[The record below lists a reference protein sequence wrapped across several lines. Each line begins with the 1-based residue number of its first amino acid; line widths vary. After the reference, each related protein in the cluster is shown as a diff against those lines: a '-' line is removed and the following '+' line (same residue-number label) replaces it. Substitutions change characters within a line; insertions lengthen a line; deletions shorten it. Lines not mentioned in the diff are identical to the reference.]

1 MMGYPK
7 VSIIIPVYNTE
18 QYLEK
23 CLKSVIN
30 QTLKDIEIICI
41 NDGSP
46 DNSKQV
52 LKRFAEK
59 DERIIVVNQKNSGL
73 SNARNNAL
81 DFVNG
86 DYLMYVDSDDWIQ
99 LDTCAV
105 AYQVAMDEQAD
116 VVLWSYIR
124 EFANFSLPKNIF
136 KKNKVVFN
144 REESAYELHRRMF
157 GLLGREMKEPE
168 NADAVV
174 TAWGKLYKTNIIKD
188 NQIKFISTK
197 IIGTE
202 DALFNIYYFG
212 YVNKS
217 VCLNNNFYHYRK
229 DNEFSLTSLYKER
242 LFMQCQMKY
251 DLMEMYITDYS
262 LGAEY
267 KKALDNR
274 IAMSLLE
281 LGLNT
286 VESEKKVVNKIND
299 IKTILSQERYKN
311 AYQKLNTFYLPIHWK
326 LFYVC
331 AKLNFAT
338 GIYSL
343 LWIISKLRNRN
354 KVENE
359 EGYKTI
365 KVQTEVR

>member
-1 MMGYPK
+1 MGYPK

-23 CLKSVIN
+23 CLNSVMN
-30 QTLKDIEIICI
+30 QTFKDIEIICI

-46 DNSKQV
+46 DNSKQL
-52 LKRFAEK
+52 LKQFSEK
-59 DERIIVVNQKNSGL
+59 DERIIVVNQQNTGL
-73 SNARNNAL
+73 SGARNNAL
-81 DFVNG
+81 NFVNS
-86 DYLMYVDSDDWIQ
+86 DYLMYVDSDDWIEP
-99 LDTCAV
+99 DTCAI
-105 AYQVAMDEQAD
+105 AYQAAIDEQAD

-124 EFANFSLPKNIF
+124 EFANLSLPKNIF
-136 KKNKVVFN
+136 KKKKVVLN
-144 REESAYELHRRMF
+144 REDSASELHRRMF
-157 GLLGREMKEPE
+157 GLLGKEMKQPE
-168 NADAVV
+168 NAEAIV
-174 TAWGKLYKTNIIKD
+174 TAWGKLYKTKIIKD
-188 NQIKFISTK
+188 NQVKFISTK

-217 VCLNNNFYHYRK
+217 VCLNKNLYHYRK

-251 DLMEMYITDYS
+251 DLMEMYLTDYS
-262 LGAEY
+262 LSEEY

-286 VESEKKVVNKIND
+286 VESDKKVGKKIND
-299 IKTILSQERYKN
+299 LKRILSQERYKK
-311 AYQKLNTFYLPIHWK
+311 AYQQMEIGYLPIHWK
-326 LFYVC
+326 LFYVF

-343 LWIISKLRNRN
+343 LWVISKLRNKNR
-354 KVENE
+354 VENE
-359 EGYKTI
+359 EEYQTI